1 MTTNF
6 YSGSTTTYSIALRVY
21 LLISHYYTFVGFK
34 LTTGSWVA
42 VLSTD
47 GSTCKVLEVAK
58 VGIVVVTNLVWWGWG
73 EENEE
78 DGLIDIDGDLVD
90 GWREDTD
97 CEGDDINTADAI
109 PDAVEDADDDTK
121 SGGWETFSLDSLNED
136 YLKHQQ
142 NAIILQ
148 TLSVK
153 HNN

>member
-1 MTTNF
+1 M
-6 YSGSTTTYSIALRVY
+6 
-21 LLISHYYTFVGFK
+21 
-34 LTTGSWVA
+34 
-42 VLSTD
+42 LSTD

-109 PDAVEDADDDTK
+109 PGAVEDADDDTK
-121 SGGWETFSLDSLNED
+121 TGVWETFPLDITEWR
-136 YLKHQQ
+136 
-142 NAIILQ
+142 
-148 TLSVK
+148 LSETPAK
-153 HNN
+153 CNNFTNIKCKA